1 MRPLTT
7 TAGPADRSDWTVYDD
22 LRGPELDGARWKPA
36 EVPVPEGIRTGVE
49 PGARLTVADGSVTLS
64 VERFTRSHATQ
75 SGDNVKQLMFSTEM
89 FAVPADRPIV
99 FAAEMGVRNIG
110 GDPGDVRSAMAT
122 LNIVDQDASGLV
134 FDIAA
139 TSTRVFALRERL
151 PFADAEPFCH
161 VVESPFVDFGDDMT
175 RPRTCEIELDRSRG
189 RAKWRVDGREIYEA
203 VAEVP
208 EQVAVGFGVFTMILV
223 RDGVSRSLR
232 GQGIEATW
240 GRFRRR

>member
-1 MRPLTT
+1 MRF
-7 TAGPADRSDWTVYDD
+7 PAETLPRADWTVYDD
-22 LRGPELDGARWKPA
+22 LTGPDLDAARWKPV
-36 EVPVPEGIRTGVE
+36 ELPLPEETLTGVE
-49 PGARLTVADGSVTLS
+49 PGARITVADGSITLS
-64 VERFTRSHATQ
+64 VERFTRSHVTQ
-75 SGDNVKQLMFSTEM
+75 SGDNVKHLVFSTEM

-99 FAAEMGVRNIG
+99 FAAELAVRNIG

-122 LNIVDQDASGLV
+122 LNIVDQDGSGLV

-151 PFADAEPFCH
+151 PFADEEPFCH

-175 RPRTCEIELDRSRG
+175 RPRTCEVELDRSRSH
-189 RAKWRVDGREIYEA
+189 ATWRVDGREIYEA
-203 VAEVP
+203 VAEIP
-208 EQVAVGFGVFTMILV
+208 ERVAIGFGVFTMLTV

-240 GRFRRR
+240 GRFRWR